1 MEKMEELKEI
11 IKSLVPPEAGITKIE
26 FEGPEITLYT
36 KNPAIFFENE
46 NLVANIAS
54 ELKKRVNI
62 RADKSLLKEPEEA
75 KELIESIIPAEAEVK
90 DIKFNDAFG
99 EVVIEALK
107 PGLVIGKGGTT
118 SKAIILQTGWT
129 PHIYRAPTSKSEIL
143 KGIRHHM
150 HRYQK
155 ERKAILNKIAERI
168 YRESRSNNTWSRIV
182 CLGGFREVG
191 RSCILFEKNETKI
204 LLDCGINVA
213 SNKEQYPYLDA
224 LNFPLNEIDAVVVT
238 HAHMDHAGFVPYLFR
253 NGYEGPVYCTEPTR
267 DLMALLHFD
276 YIDVLVKE
284 GSEPP
289 YTEQDIKNML
299 KYCVTRE
306 YNEVTDIAPDIRLTL
321 HNAAHIL
328 GSASVHLHVGMGE
341 HNLLYSGDIKYG
353 FTRLFDAMET
363 KYPRLETLIIESTYG
378 DKFDVQPSR
387 EKAEEMLISLI
398 NETIA
403 KGGNVLIPVFA
414 VGRGQE
420 IMLVIESYYRRGEF
434 KGKCYIDGMTA
445 EANAIFTA
453 YPEYMREG
461 IRRRILQNDS
471 PFTSEIFET
480 VKEGERKEIINNG
493 GSVIIASSGM
503 LTGGPSVEY
512 LKALAEDEKNTLI
525 FVGYQGEGSLGR
537 KIQNGTRVIPVV
549 GKNEKTKALKINMRV
564 ETVEGFSGHSDR
576 NQLIAYIKN
585 LKPAAKQ
592 IIVNHGEKQKAINFA
607 NFISTRL
614 GIKATALQNLDAKR
628 LS

>member
-107 PGLVIGKGGTT
+107 PGLVIGKGGAT